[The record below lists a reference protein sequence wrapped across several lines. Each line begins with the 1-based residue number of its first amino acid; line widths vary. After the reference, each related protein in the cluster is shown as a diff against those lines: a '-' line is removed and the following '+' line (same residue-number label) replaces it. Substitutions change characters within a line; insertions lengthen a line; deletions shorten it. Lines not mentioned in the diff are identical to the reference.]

1 MVPKKQIRD
10 RMSDFDPLIDV
21 TTPRRGGRK
30 VGLEVRRVKI
40 LMKLVFPLSLE
51 VHVRLARES
60 DLQNMEWL
68 GMFSHDR
75 HIIEDSYQ
83 RQLRGENLML
93 LADINGFPAAQA
105 WVDLERKRHQDI
117 GIIWAVRVLPFL
129 QGLGLG
135 TRLINIAESLLA
147 NRGIGISELSVEQT
161 NVGAHRLYERLG
173 YTPAGEEDGHWLL
186 QRRLAL
192 SSDKT
197 LHAVDVG

>member
-1 MVPKKQIRD
+1 
-10 RMSDFDPLIDV
+10 
-21 TTPRRGGRK
+21 
-30 VGLEVRRVKI
+30 
-40 LMKLVFPLSLE
+40 
-51 VHVRLARES
+51 
-60 DLQNMEWL
+60 
-68 GMFSHDR
+68 MFTHDR

-93 LADINGFPAAQA
+93 VADINGFPAAQA
-105 WVDLERKRHQDI
+105 WVDLERKRDQDI
-117 GIIWAVRVLPFL
+117 GIIWAVRVLPLL

-186 QRRLAL
+186 QRRLVV

-197 LHAVDVG
+197 LHPADVV